1 MLVCFD
7 TSHVSHTWYESSNPA
22 GGEDD
27 AAQLLSNEHA
37 LARNN
42 MGMVPEHGT
51 PLAQQ
56 NINVG
61 RPPSTGTY
69 PQVCM
74 LPTVMTLKKWLK
86 YAQGVLD
93 LQRLHASIML
103 DTHNFSLLRMSSCF
117 GHLWPTKH
125 GSDGSCNTE
134 VGSVII
140 MCNATAAHDWPF
152 G

>member
-1 MLVCFD
+1 MAFVLAI
-7 TSHVSHTWYESSNPA
+7 TSNFIRQSTVVSHYTTLHVPGSHTMVRKFDIA

-61 RPPSTGTY
+61 RPPSTSTY
-69 PQVCM
+69 PQVCL
-74 LPTVMTLKKWLK
+74 LPPIVMMQKKRFIL
-86 YAQGVLD
+86 
-93 LQRLHASIML
+93 
-103 DTHNFSLLRMSSCF
+103 T
-117 GHLWPTKH
+117 
-125 GSDGSCNTE
+125 
-134 VGSVII
+134 
-140 MCNATAAHDWPF
+140 
-152 G
+152 

>member
-1 MLVCFD
+1 MFPGIQADFTPV
-7 TSHVSHTWYESSNPA
+7 YEKFYFA

-69 PQVCM
+69 PQVCIPTIVLMQNKM
-74 LPTVMTLKKWLK
+74 LSVDMNM
-86 YAQGVLD
+86 LD
-93 LQRLHASIML
+93 LLTLTPSHML
-103 DTHNFSLLRMSSCF
+103 NVSMS
-117 GHLWPTKH
+117 P
-125 GSDGSCNTE
+125 
-134 VGSVII
+134 
-140 MCNATAAHDWPF
+140 
-152 G
+152 